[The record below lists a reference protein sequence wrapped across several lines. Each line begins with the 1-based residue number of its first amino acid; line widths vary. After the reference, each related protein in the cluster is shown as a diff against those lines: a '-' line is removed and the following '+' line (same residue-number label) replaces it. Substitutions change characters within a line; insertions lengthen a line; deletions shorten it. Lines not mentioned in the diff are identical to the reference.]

1 MANGSLIHPSLLE
14 VKQLDW
20 NKTKTI
26 FIVVFSILNIFLYSL
41 YVNRVTETQNVQTQG
56 KISIEDSL
64 RLDNIKYGE
73 LPDYD
78 KDPYYVSAEIA
89 TFTNDQ
95 ISHLDNQVITIVDS
109 TQLVS
114 IMDQPVPIGNAKGDY
129 YFEEFLSKYVLKGE
143 EYTLWKI
150 DEESQEALFF
160 QKFNSSPI
168 YFNHNAMLTIRWNE
182 NMEVIG
188 YEQRMFGEFVRYNW
202 KKDLLPPLQ
211 AINTLNIR
219 NFVKPDSKI
228 IDMSL
233 GYSTLVP
240 LTKRQAFAPTW
251 HIRVELSDGEKEDY
265 FVNAIEG
272 MIIEFQ
278 EEPVELDDE

>member
-1 MANGSLIHPSLLE
+1 M
-14 VKQLDW
+14 
-20 NKTKTI
+20 
-26 FIVVFSILNIFLYSL
+26 L
-41 YVNRVTETQNVQTQG
+41 YVERVTETQNIQTQG

-78 KDPYYVSAEIA
+78 KGSDYVSAEIA

-95 ISHLDNQVITIVDS
+95 VSHLENQVIAIVDS

-114 IMDQPVPIGNAKGDY
+114 TIEKPVPIRNAKGDY
-129 YFEEFLSKYVLKGE
+129 HFEEFLSKYVLSGK
-143 EYTLWKI
+143 EYMLWKV
-150 DEESQEALFF
+150 DEENREALFF
-160 QKFNSSPI
+160 QQVNKSPI

-182 NMEVIG
+182 NNEVIG
-188 YEQRMFGEFVRYNW
+188 YEQRMFGEFANYNW

-211 AINTLNIR
+211 AINTLNIQ

-228 IDMSL
+228 IDISL

-251 HIRVELSDGEKEDY
+251 HIRVESSDGEKEDY